1 MPRGPIHAMTKPS
14 TPINESLAPAS
25 AGPDASAG
33 IGQAASAPLRAR
45 TRRGAAKPERH
56 GFVTMEDV
64 AANRAKRTLL
74 DIEPTA
80 DDLNDEM
87 GRMADGP
94 KKPKTKREPLQP
106 GKDLLASYMGQLGS
120 LPLLTAE
127 EELQHA
133 RELRDQE
140 TLTWRLVLEAP
151 RAVAHLHALTLKN
164 DNIALENRTALEALD
179 VSYRR
184 ASARSRVKDL
194 AHAPAR
200 VKSITELS
208 VALRTFDFDKELLEG
223 LMALLRPEVWTR
235 RVLIDSPAYRLTHG
249 NLTEIERARGAALRT
264 RNHFVRANL
273 RLVVSVARNFHHF
286 RIPFIDLI
294 QEGNV
299 GLMKAV
305 HRFDH
310 LRGFRF
316 STYAHWWIR
325 QAIERAIMNKGSQV
339 RLPVHV
345 LDARRQ
351 ANRAKSKLTHSLG
364 RSPTLDELAADLAL
378 PVAKVEQTLT
388 GVQQDPV
395 SLDESISGE
404 DPRRFLDLMRDPAN
418 PGIDEAL
425 IRENTHA
432 RVRELLHLLNP
443 IEKDIIRRRFGL
455 GTDSDQTLDDIGRLY
470 NLSRERV
477 RQIQAQGLMK
487 MRRMCER
494 RRID

>member
-1 MPRGPIHAMTKPS
+1 
-14 TPINESLAPAS
+14 
-25 AGPDASAG
+25 
-33 IGQAASAPLRAR
+33 
-45 TRRGAAKPERH
+45 
-56 GFVTMEDV
+56 
-64 AANRAKRTLL
+64 L
-74 DIEPTA
+74 DIEPSA
-80 DDLNDEM
+80 DDLHHEVA
-87 GRMADGP
+87 RMAEGP
-94 KKPKTKREPLQP
+94 KKPKGKREPPLP
-106 GKDLLASYMGQLGS
+106 GKDLLASYMGQLGA

-127 EELQHA
+127 EELSFA
-133 RELRDQE
+133 KELQE
-140 TLTWRLVLEAP
+140 QEVLTWRLVLEAP
-151 RAVAHLHALTLKN
+151 RAVAHLYDLGQKSPDLPPTLRQ
-164 DNIALENRTALEALD
+164 ELEALD
-179 VSYRR
+179 LSYRR

-200 VKSITELS
+200 LKSIATLS
-208 VALRTFDFDKELLEG
+208 VALRAYDFDKELLES

-235 RVLIDSPAYRLTHG
+235 RVLAQSPAYRLTH
-249 NLTEIERARGAALRT
+249 NDLTEIERARGAALRT

-310 LRGFRF
+310 ARGFRF

-351 ANRAKSKLTHSLG
+351 VQRARAKLTHALS
-364 RSPTLDELAADLAL
+364 RAPSLDELAQELQL
-378 PVAKVEQTLT
+378 PAAKVEQILA

-404 DPRRFLDLMRDPAN
+404 DPRRFLDLMRDPDR
-418 PGIDEAL
+418 PDIDEAL

-455 GTDSDQTLDDIGRLY
+455 GTDSDQTLDDIGKLY

-494 RRID
+494 RRIE

>member
-1 MPRGPIHAMTKPS
+1 MTKPS
-14 TPINESLAPAS
+14 TPPHWSPPEGAPDPDAPAL
-25 AGPDASAG
+25 ASVEPPKRPR
-33 IGQAASAPLRAR
+33 SRPVSP
-45 TRRGAAKPERH
+45 KPERH
-56 GFVTMEDV
+56 GFITVEDL
-64 AANRAKRTLL
+64 AAKRAERSLL
-74 DIEPTA
+74 DIEPSA
-80 DDLNDEM
+80 DDLKGEVA
-87 GRMADGP
+87 RMAEGP
-94 KKPKTKREPLQP
+94 PKPKGKGKREPPVP
-106 GKDLLASYMGQLGS
+106 GKDLLASYMGQLGA
-120 LPLLTAE
+120 LPLLTAD
-127 EELQHA
+127 EELLYA
-133 RELRDQE
+133 KELQQQE
-140 TLTWRLVLEAP
+140 VLTWRLVLEAP
-151 RAVAHLHALTLKN
+151 RAVAHLHDLAQKN
-164 DNIALENRTALEALD
+164 PELPQDIRGQLEALD

-200 VKSITELS
+200 LKTIAELS
-208 VALRTFDFDKELLEG
+208 VALRAYDFDKVLLES

-235 RVLIDSPAYRLTHG
+235 RVLGDSPAYRLTHG
-249 NLTEIERARGAALRT
+249 DLTEIERARGAALRT

-310 LRGFRF
+310 ARGFRF

-351 ANRAKSKLTHSLG
+351 VQRAKAKLTHALG
-364 RSPTLDELAADLAL
+364 RAPSLDELAQELDLPA
-378 PVAKVEQTLT
+378 AKVESILA

-404 DPRRFLDLMRDPAN
+404 DPRRFLDLMRDPDR
-418 PGIDEAL
+418 PDIDEAL

-455 GTDSDQTLDDIGRLY
+455 GTDSDQTLDDIGKLY

-494 RRID
+494 RRIQ

>member
-1 MPRGPIHAMTKPS
+1 
-14 TPINESLAPAS
+14 
-25 AGPDASAG
+25 
-33 IGQAASAPLRAR
+33 
-45 TRRGAAKPERH
+45 
-56 GFVTMEDV
+56 
-64 AANRAKRTLL
+64 
-74 DIEPTA
+74 
-80 DDLNDEM
+80 
-87 GRMADGP
+87 
-94 KKPKTKREPLQP
+94 
-106 GKDLLASYMGQLGS
+106 
-120 LPLLTAE
+120 
-127 EELQHA
+127 
-133 RELRDQE
+133 
-140 TLTWRLVLEAP
+140 
-151 RAVAHLHALTLKN
+151 
-164 DNIALENRTALEALD
+164 
-179 VSYRR
+179 
-184 ASARSRVKDL
+184 
-194 AHAPAR
+194 
-200 VKSITELS
+200 
-208 VALRTFDFDKELLEG
+208 
-223 LMALLRPEVWTR
+223 
-235 RVLIDSPAYRLTHG
+235 
-249 NLTEIERARGAALRT
+249 LRT

-310 LRGFRF
+310 ARGFRF

-351 ANRAKSKLTHSLG
+351 VQRARAKLTHALS
-364 RSPTLDELAADLAL
+364 RAPSLDELAQELQL
-378 PVAKVEQTLT
+378 PAAKVEQILA

-404 DPRRFLDLMRDPAN
+404 DPRRFLDLMRDPDR
-418 PGIDEAL
+418 PDIDEAL

-455 GTDSDQTLDDIGRLY
+455 GTDSDQTLDDIGKLY

-494 RRID
+494 RRIE